1 MPTQRQK
8 SSSQSNLS
16 KVSEEIGPAPG
27 PTFFSLPI
35 EIRLLIYTA
44 CIEPSQ
50 YMDCNPEEFSH
61 LKPPS
66 WFLSHTINPSLLLV
80 SKQIRQEACSAIAAQ
95 SDLAVVCNVRTF
107 GRVTPSYIA
116 ERRGRT
122 ETLQPNPSFRA
133 LSHDALTGDSGREK
147 KQRMDLIAPNRFR
160 LILKL
165 YADGYGTEY
174 NLVDGLE
181 DVERSRADAAFRAI
195 GAWTQWQ
202 HVIMDLPGM
211 DGSMGLRASSRWGG
225 VPRFELDQYLASGWR
240 AMPSASNFKKFGTFP
255 RK

>member
-1 MPTQRQK
+1 MLNQRQK

-50 YMDCNPEEFSH
+50 YTDCKPEEFSH

-80 SKQIRQEACSAIAAQ
+80 SKQIRQEACSAIAAH
-95 SDLAVVCNVRTF
+95 SDLAVICNVYL
-107 GRVTPSYIA
+107 PSYAA

-122 ETLQPNPSFRA
+122 ETRRPKPSFRA
-133 LSHDALTGDSGREK
+133 LSHDALTRDSGRVK
-147 KQRMDLIAPNRFR
+147 KQRMDLLALNRFR
-160 LILKL
+160 LIPKL

-202 HVIMDLPGM
+202 HVIMDVAGM
-211 DGSMGLRASSRWGG
+211 DGWMGLRASSRWGG

-255 RK
+255 RR